1 MSLFHFVTTYVPS
14 LDLFEASLVAL
25 GSLFSVFAIWKVYQR
40 QMLQR
45 RSRKLRAVL
54 IRRV

>member
-1 MSLFHFVTTYVPS
+1 MSLFHFVVTYVLS